1 MFVVQ
6 LFQLFRKYL
15 KLVSK
20 FLQNII
26 TILRLIEIEL
36 DLDDNEMFNQRIS

>member
-36 DLDDNEMFNQRIS
+36 NLDDNEMFNQRIS

>member
-1 MFVVQ
+1 MFIVQ
-6 LFQLFRKYL
+6 LFQLSRKYP